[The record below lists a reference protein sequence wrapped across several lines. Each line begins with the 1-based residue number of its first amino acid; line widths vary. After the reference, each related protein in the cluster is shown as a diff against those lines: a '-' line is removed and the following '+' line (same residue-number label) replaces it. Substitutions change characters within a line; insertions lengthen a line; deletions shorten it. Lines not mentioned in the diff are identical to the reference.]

1 MTSQQLADELALIAF
16 SAGIT
21 MRSHQILGSLDAL
34 EAFRRERLP
43 GWEWWNVGWQ
53 QDRVEA
59 GMVHR
64 ETARLIKK
72 YGPDE
77 WTARAAALIAA
88 KETP

>member
-43 GWEWWNVGWQ
+43 GWEWDSI
-53 QDRVEA
+53 DRESPTEWTA
-59 GMVHR
+59 GLGIMGHGPVIR
-64 ETARLIKK
+64 ES
-72 YGPDE
+72 GPDE
-77 WTARAAALIAA
+77 WSARASALIAA
-88 KETP
+88 S